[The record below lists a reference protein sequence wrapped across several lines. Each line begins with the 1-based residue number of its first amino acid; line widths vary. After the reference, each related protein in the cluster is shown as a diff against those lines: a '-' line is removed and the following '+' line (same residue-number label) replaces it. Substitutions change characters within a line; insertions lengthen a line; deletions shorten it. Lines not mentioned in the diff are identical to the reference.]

1 MSFTEANQLLRAGLL
16 EGVRIVV
23 ADGSEG
29 APVAAAIADACSG
42 LGARV
47 RVLTAPDGGSPEPDE
62 EAFEAAADQAL
73 VELEALDVLLIDG
86 AALYDRH
93 LSGGGREALVR
104 CLDEA
109 WSITRAVATRG
120 FIDRQSHGRIV
131 YVAPAA
137 AGAPAQEDC
146 HAEAA
151 RAALENLARTL
162 SIEWA
167 RYGINP
173 VTIAPG
179 ASTEPSELAALVAYL
194 ASPAGAYFSGCL
206 LDLRGP

>member
-109 WSITRAVATRG
+109 WSITRAVATR
-120 FIDRQSHGRIV
+120 
-131 YVAPAA
+131 
-137 AGAPAQEDC
+137 
-146 HAEAA
+146 
-151 RAALENLARTL
+151 
-162 SIEWA
+162 
-167 RYGINP
+167 
-173 VTIAPG
+173 
-179 ASTEPSELAALVAYL
+179 
-194 ASPAGAYFSGCL
+194 
-206 LDLRGP
+206 